1 MVNGKPGLQR
11 GQRHDGPV
19 ITARL
24 PADLRDQPGPDA
36 IAVIGAELVH
46 LRGLSLQLVPV
57 LVGPTRGSMLRR
69 GNWPTDAALTARTM
83 LAGS

>member
-1 MVNGKPGLQR
+1 MAVTEGDRTVAPR
-11 GQRHDGPV
+11 
-19 ITARL
+19 A
-24 PADLRDQPGPDA
+24 ADLRDQPGPDA